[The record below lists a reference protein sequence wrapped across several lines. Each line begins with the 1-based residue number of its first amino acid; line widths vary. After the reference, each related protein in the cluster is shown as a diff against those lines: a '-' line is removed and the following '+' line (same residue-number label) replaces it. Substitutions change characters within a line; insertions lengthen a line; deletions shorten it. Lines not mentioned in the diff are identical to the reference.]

1 MSRRRDFEDG
11 RWRGGEGMEEEG
23 RRGGGMEEGGRRGGG
38 IEEGWRR
45 RGGGGRRRGRGGSFG
60 TITVTDAVRIGVNLA
75 LNKFRTDEV

>member
-23 RRGGGMEEGGRRGGG
+23 RRGGGMEEG
-38 IEEGWRR
+38 WR

-75 LNKFRTDEV
+75 LNKFRNEEV